1 MIIYQYFKKINTGL
15 LPFLVFLF
23 PAILVEAQVSSL
35 RVNLRTDES
44 TVIPPEAEPYK
55 DVIIANIQNHLS
67 LYNDAASL
75 IDVENGGVTTESI
88 EKFRMLFHSN
98 ARVFNDLQQYGI
110 PIPIDE
116 YIALISEKMSL
127 SGQQFKIADMLLQ
140 KVENNPAVI
149 GELYFEAKVKV
160 NKLMLTRIDEKTGK
174 AVTVGDGGDLIPLD
188 FNIIIQGKDLKQVEI
203 YGINGKIE
211 PRPKPFNHEVKITAS
226 YGINLH
232 SSFES
237 YSNFESGF
245 SPVIT
250 PGLLLDGGISYAR
263 SFKRGGHA
271 KWIVGANYGIHQWE
285 VEVTGDN
292 NRYNLLP
299 GNSSEN
305 TLSFINSYNY
315 QNVKNKISFSFVQG
329 ILGVQLPI
337 RPISGYKMEYW
348 LEAGV
353 LPTWVTKKE
362 SMDTLSAKINRFN
375 QVVFDGTPTD
385 YCNVIESRPALYND
399 RLTSSSLMSVGVQL
413 KPGIKYYLNG
423 NKSSALTFS
432 AGYVY
437 YFGSWIDKNSTNVFE
452 DVNSIPDNGPT
463 SLVLNRLTPAL
474 LRIEL
479 GLSFKLNR

>member
-15 LPFLVFLF
+15 LPFLVFF
-23 PAILVEAQVSSL
+23 IPAILVEAQVSSL

-44 TVIPPEAEPYK
+44 TIIPPEAEPYK
-55 DVIIANIQNHLS
+55 DLIIANIQNHLG

-110 PIPIDE
+110 PIPIDD
-116 YIALISEKMSL
+116 YIALISGKMPL

-140 KVENNPAVI
+140 KVENNPALP

-160 NKLMLTRIDEKTGK
+160 NKLMLNRIDDKTGK
-174 AVTVGDGGDLIPLD
+174 AVAVEDGGDLIPLD
-188 FNIIIQGKDLKQVEI
+188 FNVIIQGKELKEVTI
-203 YGINGKIE
+203 WGINGEII

-232 SSFES
+232 SSFGT
-237 YSNFESGF
+237 YSNFGGGF
-245 SPVIT
+245 SPTIS
-250 PGLLLDGGISYAR
+250 PGLMLDGGISYAR

-271 KWIVGANYGIHQWE
+271 KWILGANYGIHRWE
-285 VEVTGDN
+285 VDVTGEN
-292 NRYNLLP
+292 NKYNINP
-299 GNSSEN
+299 GNTSGN
-305 TLSFINSYNY
+305 TLSFINSYNF
-315 QNVKNKISFSFVQG
+315 QNVKNNISFSFVQG
-329 ILGVQLPI
+329 ILGVQLPL

-348 LEAGV
+348 IEVGV

-362 SMDTLSAKINRFN
+362 SMDTQSAKIDRVS
-375 QVVFDGTPTD
+375 QVVFNGKPTD
-385 YCNVIESRPALYND
+385 YCNSIQDSLTSYND
-399 RLTSSSLMSVGVQL
+399 RLSSSSIMSVGLQV

-423 NKSSALTFS
+423 NKSSALTLS

-452 DVNSIPDNGPT
+452 DVNSSSENGPT
-463 SLVLNRLTPAL
+463 SLVLNSLTPAL